1 MSSPNVCVAIY
12 FSALFAETSV
22 STNWWEPLVA
32 SGPIG
37 VVLLWFML
45 RSEKKTNEQTQAINN
60 QVLMTAATILELK
73 HGDSTIAELA
83 ARCKEQADRLAKHE
97 NSSG

>member
-1 MSSPNVCVAIY
+1 MLPHVLLLLTAVLSEVPI
-12 FSALFAETSV
+12 

-32 SGPIG
+32 TGPIG

-60 QVLMTAATILELK
+60 QVLMTAATILKLRHQDE
-73 HGDSTIAELA
+73 TIADLVT
-83 ARCKEQADRLAKHE
+83 RCKEQADRLVKNE
-97 NSSG
+97 NPPS

>member
-1 MSSPNVCVAIY
+1 MTPNVCAAIY
-12 FSALFAETSV
+12 FAALLAETHIAP
-22 STNWWEPLVA
+22 NWWEPLVA

-60 QVLMTAATILELK
+60 QVLMTAATILQLK
-73 HGDSTIAELA
+73 HGDASVAELA
-83 ARCKEQADRLAKHE
+83 ARCKEQADRLMKHE
-97 NSSG
+97 NSAG